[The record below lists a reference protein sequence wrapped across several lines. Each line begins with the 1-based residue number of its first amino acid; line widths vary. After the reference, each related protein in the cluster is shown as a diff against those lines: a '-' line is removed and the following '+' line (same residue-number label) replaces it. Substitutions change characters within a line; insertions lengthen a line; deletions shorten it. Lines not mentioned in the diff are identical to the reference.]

1 MSKWRQII
9 RGWEKEGTPSVNKYT
24 EALKRRLQ
32 EHQVDSC
39 YSYVAHFQAAA
50 VYRTRH
56 KRLAIFG
63 AVCGFLASG
72 SLLILLANLF
82 PNLRTWTG
90 LIGAILGACAGVAG
104 VLLSHLDY
112 HDSAVRHSMAGRRY
126 REINRRVKRYLILFH
141 KSNPPLSELEVA
153 IDAIAEELSS
163 IGGVAPDIPSFA
175 YKLAKESIARGEAEY
190 SEEELE
196 LGRLVPT
203 SVDSGTS

>member
-1 MSKWRQII
+1 M
-9 RGWEKEGTPSVNKYT
+9 PSIDKYT
-24 EALKRRLQ
+24 EALERRLQ
-32 EHQVDSC
+32 EHQVDSR

-63 AVCGFLASG
+63 AVCAFLASG

-82 PNLRTWTG
+82 PSIRTWIK
-90 LIGAILGACAGVAG
+90 LVGAVLGACAGVAG

-126 REINRRVKRYLILFH
+126 REINRRVKRYLIFFH

-175 YKLAKESIARGEAEY
+175 YRLAKESIARGEAEY

-196 LGRLVPT
+196 RGRVVPI
-203 SVDSGTS
+203 SGDSNSNSR